1 MTLGLMLK
9 IVARKKPLVTLA
21 LGLAVVSMVSTAIIQ
36 SAGILQSTGS
46 LAEKLLRP
54 REKLNVTV
62 PCRDPCIRQCTV
74 TIRTSAEEAET
85 TLTIIPQG
93 VKGIVAPPRNG
104 VGAGYIL
111 AGDLGLHKGD
121 NITITSGDITASVEV
136 SGIYR
141 SGSPLDTG
149 LVAGGGF
156 EWCNTTRLSLTRE
169 SPTHYTRAFTWEV
182 EALITYWALAGL
194 LVLGLGSVVAGVK
207 AVMDLE
213 GEAGTLIAE
222 GGSPNSLLGAL
233 SLFFALA
240 VLAGYGWGLILTDLL
255 DSLVA
260 GVTGLYVPRASL
272 SPQAFL
278 VEGVFPALLVGLLV
292 YTVGRV
298 YGVREGKAGF

>member
-36 SAGILQSTGS
+36 SAGLLESTGS

-62 PCRDPCIRQCTV
+62 SCRDPCIRQCTV
-74 TIRTSAEEAET
+74 AIRTIEGEAVT
-85 TLTIIPQG
+85 TLTIIPRG
-93 VKGIVAPPRNG
+93 VEGIVAPPSNG

-121 NITITSGDITASVEV
+121 NITITSGDNTVSVQV
-136 SGIYR
+136 SSIYR

-156 EWCNTTRLSLTRE
+156 EWCNITRLSLTSG
-169 SPTHYTRAFTWEV
+169 SPTPYTRAFTWEV

-240 VLAGYGWGLILTDLL
+240 VLAGYGWGLVLTDLL

-278 VEGVFPALLVGLLV
+278 VQGVFPALLVGLLV
-292 YTVGRV
+292 YTVGYA
-298 YGVREGKAGF
+298 YGVGEGKAGS